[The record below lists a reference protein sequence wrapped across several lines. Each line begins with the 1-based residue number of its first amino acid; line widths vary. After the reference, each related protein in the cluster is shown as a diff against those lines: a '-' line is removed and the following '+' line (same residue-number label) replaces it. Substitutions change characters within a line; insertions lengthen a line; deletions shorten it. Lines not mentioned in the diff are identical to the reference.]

1 MSMLGYSTYVLS
13 RNKSTVLVC
22 LLISAEY
29 SCMKLTAFVVRVS
42 STFHANKSKVKAE
55 LLT

>member
-1 MSMLGYSTYVLS
+1 MLGYSTYVLS

-29 SCMKLTAFVVRVS
+29 SCMKLTAFVVS
-42 STFHANKSKVKAE
+42 STFLANKSKVKAE